1 MKVFVYF
8 LLVLF
13 STTSLAKDYESIN
26 LDSILFL
33 KMFEETNI
41 LDISKLPDFIDREEK
56 VSACVEEY
64 KARQSRSY
72 ARAVQKN
79 LYDLIHNFEGVIS
92 RITGN
97 RRGNSDVSLEDKI
110 DALAKMQCDI
120 YYSMGVLK

>member
-8 LLVLF
+8 LLLLF
-13 STTSLAKDYESIN
+13 STTSLGKDYESIN
-26 LDSILFL
+26 LDSILLL
-33 KMFEETNI
+33 KIFEETNI
-41 LDISKLPDFIDREEK
+41 LDISKLPDFIDKEEK
-56 VSACVEEY
+56 ISICVEEY

-72 ARAVQKN
+72 ARSVQKN

-97 RRGNSDVSLEDKI
+97 MRSNGHVSLQYKI
-110 DALAKMQCDI
+110 DALAKIQCDI